1 MHLKEISKKIETALA
16 ANPAWD
22 DTSRAHL
29 EEAKESIDRV
39 LSASIQRSQ
48 P

>member
-1 MHLKEISKKIETALA
+1 MHLKEISKKIDAALA
-16 ANPAWD
+16 ANPGWD

-29 EEAKESIDRV
+29 EEVKESIDRV
-39 LSASIQRSQ
+39 LTANIQRNQ